1 MIFVRT
7 KSLYIFLLYALCGTG
22 ILFAGGHY
30 EDRIG
35 VVSADELYEYDFKL
49 YDRIPKEIKEKLGYA
64 DSINAYWYSSKN
76 DAKIFNKAYFYLKWN
91 KIVQISLS
99 SVMELESDFTFEEY
113 KPEYVMKIC
122 KDAYGE
128 PETERIRQLFA
139 SPEEPAENILVCTW
153 KINNVLIKYY
163 YLPYND
169 FNELKAAASGRE
181 SVAFGLRYFIQKD
194 K

>member
-1 MIFVRT
+1 MVFARS
-7 KSLYIFLLYALCGTG
+7 KCLCIFLLYALCGTG

-49 YDRIPKEIKEKLGYA
+49 YDRIPREIKEELGYA
-64 DSINAYWYSSKN
+64 DSINAYWYNSENS
-76 DAKIFNKAYFYLKWN
+76 AKIFNKAYFYLKWN

-99 SVMELESDFTFEEY
+99 SVIGLESDFTLEEY
-113 KPEYVMKIC
+113 KPEYVMKVC

-128 PETERIRQLFA
+128 PETEWKRYRSDA
-139 SPEEPAENILVCTW
+139 DYPAGKSLACRW
-153 KINNVLIKYY
+153 KINNVIVEYS

-169 FNELKAAASGRE
+169 FNELKAAALGRG
-181 SVAFGLRYFIQKD
+181 SVAFHLRYFIQKD